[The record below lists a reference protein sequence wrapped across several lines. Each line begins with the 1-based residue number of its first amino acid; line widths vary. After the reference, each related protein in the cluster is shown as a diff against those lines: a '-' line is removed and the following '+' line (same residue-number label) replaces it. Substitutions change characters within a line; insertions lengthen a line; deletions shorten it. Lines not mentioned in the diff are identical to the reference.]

1 MEIASTERSLQL
13 TDQSK
18 AVGLNQQVNEEQ
30 PKGMFRRLKTWAGRG
45 FRPKR
50 RHQTK
55 GPIEKQDNHL
65 KGASEYIPVGQN
77 SLTQTCDGSDGNA
90 DDTEPTHTDITSSMK
105 SLIRPSDEF
114 SRKSGKGSER
124 TTPFLTNRSLTK
136 ATDSTKPKG
145 IESCAPVMAGCV
157 DTLRADS
164 KGGVQSVSA
173 RRSDRIADSIHV
185 ERDQSSTDSTTPQRE
200 KRQEMNR
207 NKSSLNGAVE
217 RKGSRS
223 DINRF
228 DVKLASVVRVEVSD
242 DDIRAI
248 AEDSIVP
255 TDGQSIQDF
264 KTRERKLKRLLKD
277 KKFIKVKSGG
287 ERRYV
292 RKANGRT
299 SIWSRMRG
307 LLCFKAGEQ
316 KEVRDV
322 PNNRLE
328 AQVGREDLTNRRVNK
343 SIGDQHVGPKR
354 KIMPVLFEPPLRR
367 TKSRLPENETKGK
380 DLMSKKEWTPEKVA
394 QYEALKNTFNT
405 MLMER
410 KMLEKELERIREIP
424 DSAFGTLRKERYREL
439 TKDDSL
445 SMSKSV
451 RAVIPLLKTNGITLH
466 QFIGKGGE
474 AYVFHAELKRGEEW
488 RQLAVKVS
496 MRENRDLSRE
506 YVNMRGLKHRNV
518 IEFLDIWKKKPVPFI
533 AYEVATGDMK
543 YRYDRFKETSKK
555 LPSLER
561 ARYWSTG
568 IVRGLHY
575 VHWSGIMH
583 NDIKMGNIL
592 LVKEFSTG
600 RDIPKIA
607 DFGLSRRVT
616 KDDSLISGHSKY
628 GTTPF
633 ASPECLLLE
642 EVEDMR
648 LMDVWA
654 FGLIVYKLVT
664 DRYPFP
670 LFSSKNLEDPV
681 KLSAAVDR
689 MMRFKV
695 REQLPGL
702 SLITEDERQEIRS
715 LLTLLLEPNV
725 LKRESID
732 VIAQHSWF
740 KHTPRSQAFNDR
752 RIIE

>member
-1 MEIASTERSLQL
+1 MDCVTFMEIRSTERSLQL

-30 PKGMFRRLKTWAGRG
+30 PKGMFRRLKTWFGQVIRT
-45 FRPKR
+45 KR
-50 RHQTK
+50 RHQTN
-55 GPIEKQDNHL
+55 GPIEKMDNHL
-65 KGASEYIPVGQN
+65 NEVSEYIPVGRN
-77 SLTQTCDGSDGNA
+77 SLADTCDGSDNNA
-90 DDTEPTHTDITSSMK
+90 DDTEPTHNDITSSMK
-105 SLIRPSDEF
+105 SLIRPSEF

-124 TTPFLTNRSLTK
+124 TTLFFTHRSLTES
-136 ATDSTKPKG
+136 TDSTKPKG

-173 RRSDRIADSIHV
+173 RRSDRIADSIHA
-185 ERDQSSTDSTTPQRE
+185 ERDQSSTDSTTSQRE
-200 KRQEMNR
+200 ERQEINR
-207 NKSSLNGAVE
+207 NKSSLNGADE

-223 DINRF
+223 DTIRF

-255 TDGQSIQDF
+255 TDGQSIQDI
-264 KTRERKLKRLLKD
+264 KTRERKLKRLLKE
-277 KKFIKVKSGG
+277 KKFVKVKSDGD
-287 ERRYV
+287 RRYV
-292 RKANGRT
+292 RKAIVRT

-328 AQVGREDLTNRRVNK
+328 AQMGREDLTNRRVNK

-354 KIMPVLFEPPLRR
+354 KIIPVLSDPPLRR

-380 DLMSKKEWTPEKVA
+380 ELRSKKEWTPEKVA
-394 QYEALKNTFNT
+394 QYEALKDTFNT
-405 MLMER
+405 MVMER
-410 KMLEKELERIREIP
+410 KMLENELERIRGIP

-474 AYVFHAELKRGEEW
+474 AYVFYAELKRGEEW

-543 YRYDRFKETSKK
+543 YRYDRFKETAKK

-583 NDIKMGNIL
+583 NDIKMGNI
-592 LVKEFSTG
+592 S
-600 RDIPKIA
+600 
-607 DFGLSRRVT
+607 
-616 KDDSLISGHSKY
+616 SGQRILDRK
-628 GTTPF
+628 
-633 ASPECLLLE
+633 
-642 EVEDMR
+642 
-648 LMDVWA
+648 
-654 FGLIVYKLVT
+654 
-664 DRYPFP
+664 RYPQ
-670 LFSSKNLEDPV
+670 NC
-681 KLSAAVDR
+681 
-689 MMRFKV
+689 
-695 REQLPGL
+695 
-702 SLITEDERQEIRS
+702 
-715 LLTLLLEPNV
+715 
-725 LKRESID
+725 
-732 VIAQHSWF
+732 
-740 KHTPRSQAFNDR
+740 
-752 RIIE
+752 